1 MKTRVLFGLLLPTL
15 VVTTAA
21 FARDKAACLEAAS
34 RGQRLRDTHKLVEA
48 REELRAC
55 AAIECPSVVQSDC
68 ANWLAEVEKALP
80 SVVLTA
86 KNGSGVD
93 LADVKVSVD
102 GQPLASRL
110 DGRALPMNAG
120 SHSFRFVGADGASL
134 DQQVLVTEGEKNQRV
149 AVVLGQAPATPLPLQ
164 GAPTAGDSGGSS
176 GPSRTVGWVL
186 AGAGVA
192 GLGVATAFGIIAL
205 EDKNAH
211 CDANNV
217 CASGT
222 VGGIKGAALA
232 SDVGWIAG
240 GVLLASGAAL
250 VLFAPRAARDPN
262 LGVRAAPVVTASG
275 GGLVVGA
282 SWW

>member
-1 MKTRVLFGLLLPTL
+1 MKTRVLFGLLLPT
-15 VVTTAA
+15 VVVPTAA
-21 FARDKAACLEAAS
+21 IASDKAACLDAAS

-55 AAIECPSVVQSDC
+55 AAVECPPVVQSDC

-80 SVVLTA
+80 TVVLTA

-102 GQPLASRL
+102 GQPLASTL

-120 SHSFRFVGADGASL
+120 PHSFHFVGADGASL

-149 AVVLGQAPATPLPLQ
+149 AVVLGQAPAAPLPLQ
-164 GAPTAGDSGGSS
+164 GADTGGDSGRSS
-176 GPSRTVGWVL
+176 GPWRTVGWVL
-186 AGAGVA
+186 VGAGVA
-192 GLGVATAFGIIAL
+192 GLGAATVLGIIAL

-217 CASGT
+217 CAPGT
-222 VGGIKGAALA
+222 VGGIRGAALA

-250 VLFAPRAARDPN
+250 VLFTPRAARDPN
-262 LGVRAAPVVTASG
+262 LGIKAAPVVTASG
-275 GGLVVGA
+275 GGVVVGA
-282 SWW
+282 SW